1 MVNFTFTFHL
11 FLLEQAQTLHILQV
25 FSDNPVLFRH
35 HTALQPNQHYPYV
48 ETILIYLGKLTKLT
62 DSSSDNSLIS
72 AFISFPFF
80 LLLVACNGPSE
91 HQVSNS

>member
-1 MVNFTFTFHL
+1 MGSKPWRGRWAPAYALLWSMVNFTFTFHL

-48 ETILIYLGKLTKLT
+48 ETILIYLGK
-62 DSSSDNSLIS
+62 S
-72 AFISFPFF
+72 
-80 LLLVACNGPSE
+80 
-91 HQVSNS
+91 

>member
-35 HTALQPNQHYPYV
+35 YPYV

-62 DSSSDNSLIS
+62 GSSSDNSLIS